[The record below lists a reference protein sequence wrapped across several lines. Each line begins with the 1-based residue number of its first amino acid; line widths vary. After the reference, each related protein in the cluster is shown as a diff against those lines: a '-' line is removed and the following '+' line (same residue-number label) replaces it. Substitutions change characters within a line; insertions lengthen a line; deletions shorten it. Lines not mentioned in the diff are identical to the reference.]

1 MLGSGISAGCLQHN
15 LSAKAQAV
23 VGADFRTQVL
33 LWRHAKAGLLMPSL
47 PYKRSAKHSI
57 VGLGRRDR
65 LSLLLNSSPL
75 VLFPLT
81 IALLAMVLAVPMVW
95 LLNLYG
101 VGAAYGVLGVW
112 LIWLTCLPKGE

>member
-1 MLGSGISAGCLQHN
+1 MASQ
-15 LSAKAQAV
+15 
-23 VGADFRTQVL
+23 
-33 LWRHAKAGLLMPSL
+33 LMASL
-47 PYKRSAKHSI
+47 PYKRSAKHTV
-57 VGLGRRDR
+57 VGIGRRER
-65 LSLLLNSSPL
+65 VLLLLNSSPL

-112 LIWLTCLPKGE
+112 LIWLTFLPKGE

>member
-1 MLGSGISAGCLQHN
+1 MASQ
-15 LSAKAQAV
+15 
-23 VGADFRTQVL
+23 
-33 LWRHAKAGLLMPSL
+33 LMASL
-47 PYKRSAKHSI
+47 PYKRPAKQTV
-57 VGLGRRDR
+57 VGIGRRER
-65 LSLLLNSSPL
+65 VLLLLNSSPL

-112 LIWLTCLPKGE
+112 LICLTFLPKRE

>member
-1 MLGSGISAGCLQHN
+1 MASQ
-15 LSAKAQAV
+15 
-23 VGADFRTQVL
+23 
-33 LWRHAKAGLLMPSL
+33 LMASL
-47 PYKRSAKHSI
+47 PYERSAKHTV
-57 VGLGRRDR
+57 VGIGRRER
-65 LSLLLNSSPL
+65 VLLLLNSSPL

-112 LIWLTCLPKGE
+112 LICLTFLPKRE

>member
-1 MLGSGISAGCLQHN
+1 MASQ
-15 LSAKAQAV
+15 
-23 VGADFRTQVL
+23 
-33 LWRHAKAGLLMPSL
+33 LMASL
-47 PYKRSAKHSI
+47 PYKRSAQHTV
-57 VGLGRRDR
+57 VGIGRRER
-65 LSLLLNSSPL
+65 VSLLLNSSPL

-112 LIWLTCLPKGE
+112 LICLTFLPKRE

>member
-1 MLGSGISAGCLQHN
+1 MAS
-15 LSAKAQAV
+15 
-23 VGADFRTQVL
+23 
-33 LWRHAKAGLLMPSL
+33 LLMSSL
-47 PYKRSAKHSI
+47 PYKRTAKHSI
-57 VGLGRRDR
+57 VGISRRDR

-81 IALLAMVLAVPMVW
+81 IAILAMVLAVPMVW

>member
-1 MLGSGISAGCLQHN
+1 MASQ
-15 LSAKAQAV
+15 
-23 VGADFRTQVL
+23 
-33 LWRHAKAGLLMPSL
+33 LMPYL
-47 PYKRSAKHSI
+47 PPSKRVAKNFI
-57 VGLGRRDR
+57 VGIGRRER

-81 IALLAMVLAVPMVW
+81 IALLAVVLAVPMVW

>member
-1 MLGSGISAGCLQHN
+1 MASHQ
-15 LSAKAQAV
+15 
-23 VGADFRTQVL
+23 
-33 LWRHAKAGLLMPSL
+33 MPSL
-47 PYKRSAKHSI
+47 HRKRTAKHTV
-57 VGLGRRDR
+57 VGIGRRER
-65 LSLLLNSSPL
+65 LSLLLSSSPL

-112 LIWLTCLPKGE
+112 LLWLTFLPKGE

>member
-1 MLGSGISAGCLQHN
+1 M
-15 LSAKAQAV
+15 
-23 VGADFRTQVL
+23 
-33 LWRHAKAGLLMPSL
+33 AGLLMPSL

-101 VGAAYGVLGVW
+101 VGAAYGVLGVCAD
-112 LIWLTCLPKGE
+112 LAHLFAQRRVVLFSAELRRPSGTGPLC

>member
-1 MLGSGISAGCLQHN
+1 MAS
-15 LSAKAQAV
+15 
-23 VGADFRTQVL
+23 
-33 LWRHAKAGLLMPSL
+33 LLMASL
-47 PYKRSAKHSI
+47 RYKRSAKHSI
-57 VGLGRRDR
+57 VGIGRRGR
-65 LSLLLNSSPL
+65 VALLQNSSPL

-112 LIWLTCLPKGE
+112 LIWLTFLPKGE